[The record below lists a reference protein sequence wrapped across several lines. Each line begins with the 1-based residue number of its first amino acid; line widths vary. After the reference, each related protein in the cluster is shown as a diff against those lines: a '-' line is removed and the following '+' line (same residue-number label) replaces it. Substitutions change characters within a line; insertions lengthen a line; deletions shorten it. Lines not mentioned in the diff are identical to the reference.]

1 MVGKLLKHDLVAL
14 FRLLLYFSCFAL
26 GFAILSRILM
36 TANDTLSIVF
46 SIFSMYASIA
56 LIFVA
61 FFGSIVRFYKSLFTG
76 EGYMTF
82 SLPVSVSKLLIS
94 KLLSAIIATLAGV
107 VVFVICGLILL
118 TGLPGDVFVEVM
130 HALGEVFDAL
140 GAALSYDPLITIEIV
155 VLILVVIPNGLLQY
169 FFCLSLGQ
177 LFSKHRKGWT
187 FAMIVFVT
195 IALSI
200 LNGYCLT
207 PILDVLGEVNFHL
220 AMWVLIAVMAGLDVG
235 YFFLVRYLLS
245 HKLNLVV

>member
-1 MVGKLLKHDLVAL
+1 MVGKLLKHDLVSL

-26 GFAILSRILM
+26 GFAILARILM
-36 TANDTLSIVF
+36 TANDALAIVF
-46 SIFSMYASIA
+46 SVFALYASIA
-56 LIFVA
+56 LITVA
-61 FFGSIVRFYKSLFTG
+61 FFGSIIRFYRSLFTG

-82 SLPVSVSKLLIS
+82 SLPVSVTKLLIS

-107 VVFVICGLILL
+107 VVFVLCVLILL

-130 HALGEVFDAL
+130 NVLGMLFDEL
-140 GAALSYDPLITIEIV
+140 GAMLAYDPLITIEIV
-155 VLILVVIPNGLLQY
+155 ILILVAIPNGLLQY

-187 FAMIVFVT
+187 FAMVVFVT

-207 PILDVLGEVNFHL
+207 PILDVLGEVNSHL

-235 YFFLVRYLLS
+235 YFFLIRYLLS
-245 HKLNLVV
+245 HKLNLLV

>member
-36 TANDTLSIVF
+36 TANDTLAYVF
-46 SIFSMYASIA
+46 MLFSLYASIA

-61 FFGSIVRFYKSLFTG
+61 FIGSLSRFYKSLFTG

-94 KLLSAIIATLAGV
+94 KLLSAIIVTLAGF
-107 VVFVICGLILL
+107 VVFFICLFILL
-118 TGLPGDVFVEVM
+118 TGLPADTFVEVM
-130 HALGEVFDAL
+130 HALGSLFDEIGAL
-140 GAALSYDPLITIEIV
+140 LAYDPLITVE
-155 VLILVVIPNGLLQY
+155 LVIMLLVAIPNSLLQF

-187 FAMIVFVT
+187 FAMVV
-195 IALSI
+195 LSI
-200 LNGYCLT
+200 VVLNILNAYCLM
-207 PILDVLGEVNFHL
+207 PILNVLSEVNGHL
-220 AMWVLIAVMAGLDVG
+220 ALWGEIIVLAGLDVG
-235 YFFLVRYLLS
+235 YFFLIRYLLS